1 VGGGRRARAGP
12 QTVPALVAEPRP
24 TTVFP
29 GWRAFAQTLSKKPRP
44 ASVMKPIPM
53 TEPQSSDPGVCA
65 AFARYGPL
73 LTDYASRILGD
84 RDRAADV
91 VQETFL
97 RMCRE
102 TRAGA
107 EVKIP
112 EWLYTVCRNQAIDVK
127 RKERRMFQTQENHVL
142 DKPSREAH
150 TAAAF
155 ERKDSDG
162 ALLGLLGRLPENQ
175 GEVLRL
181 RFQHE
186 LTYKQIAD
194 VTGLSVS
201 NVGFLIHT
209 GLKSLR
215 ARFASRAVLPGLTVL
230 PGTTQPSVT

>member
-1 VGGGRRARAGP
+1 
-12 QTVPALVAEPRP
+12 
-24 TTVFP
+24 
-29 GWRAFAQTLSKKPRP
+29 
-44 ASVMKPIPM
+44 M
-53 TEPQSSDPGVCA
+53 TEPPTPEAGVSA

-73 LTDYASRILGD
+73 LTDYAARILGD

-97 RMCRE
+97 RMFRE

-107 EVKIP
+107 DVKIP

-127 RKERRMFQTQENHVL
+127 RKERRMFQTEENHVL
-142 DKPSREAH
+142 EKPSREAH
-150 TAAAF
+150 PAAAF
-155 ERKDSDG
+155 ERQDSSG
-162 ALLGLLGRLPENQ
+162 ALMGLLGRLPENQ

-181 RFQHE
+181 RFQHQ

-215 ARFASRAVLPGLTVL
+215 ERFAGSALRTSLT
-230 PGTTQPSVT
+230 